1 MVRMPFYPMNLSANL
16 NWSVVYVICTNILSS
31 ICLIL
36 KEDCRLASK
45 VSLGKPSRREGSLEA
60 SHTSAILIYYFALLF
75 VIHPSHFQLAYI
87 VLDRSIISQIYIL
100 SCGKSLSQKGKVFL
114 NFVWLYVAIL
124 ARRPCCFNRYIRSDR
139 RLLAAPKG
147 HIQHSTTP
155 WGNLVAI
162 SYSLVLF

>member
-1 MVRMPFYPMNLSANL
+1 MLDLEGGLQVTF
-16 NWSVVYVICTNILSS
+16 
-31 ICLIL
+31 
-36 KEDCRLASK
+36 K
-45 VSLGKPSRREGSLEA
+45 VSLGRPSRREGSLEA
-60 SHTSAILIYYFALLF
+60 SHTSAILIIALLYYLLY
-75 VIHPSHFQLAYI
+75 IHLIFQLAYI
-87 VLDRSIISQIYIL
+87 GLDRSIISQIYIL

-139 RLLAAPKG
+139 RLLAAPKR

-162 SYSLVLF
+162 SYLSSLFLA